1 MSQNKRYYWLKLK
14 KDFFES
20 KMIKVFKTLKNG
32 NEMIIAFLKIQL
44 HSLEND
50 GYIYFENMMP
60 TFYEELA
67 VAIDENAELTE
78 QILNLLIRFKAIE
91 QIDENTYYL
100 SIIED
105 CIGSETKAASR
116 KRDERSRARDGQCRT
131 ESGQCH
137 TEKEIEKEIDIES
150 EKKRE
155 EKKTSAFS
163 VEKKSGSLNADNKI
177 SEKKQPSPQ
186 HNSAGRLN
194 VPRNYEMEEYLRKM
208 GKDPMSFYK

>member
-32 NEMIIAFLKIQL
+32 NEMILAFLKIQL

-67 VAIDENAELTE
+67 IAIDENAELTE
-78 QILNLLIRFKAIE
+78 QILNLLIRFKAIK

-105 CIGSETKAASR
+105 CIGSETDSAR
-116 KRDERSRARDGQCRT
+116 KMQKLRKSQCDQNESQCDT
-131 ESGQCH
+131 EK
-137 TEKEIEKEIDIES
+137 EKEIEKEIDIES